1 MFYSILRSAH
11 YALGALIALCLMAA
25 PAMAGSNILV
35 IANKAATPGALP
47 VDSPE
52 TKAAVQRVASYF
64 TDKGLTVIDQRTVQ
78 QMHEE
83 VKKAGNFDFNL
94 TDNDLIKLALS
105 KDAGLLVKVEV
116 FTLPTGKGDDTASAR
131 AIGEMFD
138 VSTGRKLAMS
148 EQYGTNVI
156 RGTNGLAAARHAAV
170 SKAGARVG
178 VRMYSKLEKNHSH
191 LLEQLLRPDL
201 PGYLVVIGG
210 FGESDNDII
219 LMILE
224 EDMGLGPKGLREK
237 KVTSG
242 LMELEVFTDDPLGKF
257 TRKLKRAM
265 SKEGLEV
272 EEKTRDESRVIL
284 VQPGSDSLFGQ
295 IDRK

>member
-1 MFYSILRSAH
+1 MIRF
-11 YALGALIALCLMAA
+11 LCHTLVVFFLMAG
-25 PAMAGSNILV
+25 PAFAGSSILV
-35 IANKAATPGALP
+35 IANKAQTPGALP

-64 TDKGLTVIDQRTVQ
+64 TDKGLTVIDQRAVQ

-83 VKKAGNFDFNL
+83 VRQAGNFDFNL
-94 TDNDLIKLALS
+94 TDNALIKLALS

-116 FTLPTGKGDDTASAR
+116 FSLPTGQGDDTASAR

-156 RGTNGLAAARHAAV
+156 RGTDGLSAARHAAA

-178 VRMYSKLEKNHSH
+178 VRMYTKLEKNHAR
-191 LLEQLLRPDL
+191 LLEKLLTPDL
-201 PGYLVVIGG
+201 PHYLLIVAGY
-210 FGESDNDII
+210 GEADNDII

-224 EDMGLGPKGLREK
+224 DDMDLGPKGLREK

-242 LMELEVFTDDPLGKF
+242 LMELEIFTDQDLGRF

-265 SKEGLEV
+265 TKEGLEV
-272 EEKTRDESRVIL
+272 EERTRDETRVVL
-284 VQPGSDSLFGQ
+284 AQPGSDSLFGQ
-295 IDRK
+295 IGRND